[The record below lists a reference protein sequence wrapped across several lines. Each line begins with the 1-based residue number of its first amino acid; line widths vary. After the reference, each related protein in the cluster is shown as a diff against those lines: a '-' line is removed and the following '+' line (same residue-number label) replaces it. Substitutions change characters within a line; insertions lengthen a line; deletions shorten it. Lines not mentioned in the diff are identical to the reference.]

1 MQLLGKGVEDRAD
14 QQGAEQAL
22 RHGTQ
27 RVNSVALQ
35 GDLNVFPL

>member
-1 MQLLGKGVEDRAD
+1 MELGPDGVDDGAD